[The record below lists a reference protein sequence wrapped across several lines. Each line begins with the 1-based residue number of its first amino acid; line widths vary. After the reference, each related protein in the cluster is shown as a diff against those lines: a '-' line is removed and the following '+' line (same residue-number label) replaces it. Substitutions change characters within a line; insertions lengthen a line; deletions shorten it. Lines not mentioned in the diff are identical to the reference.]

1 MSRPAVTLPAVTPPR
16 RWRVRTEV
24 LGALLTCLALQGCR
38 STARA
43 HRQVEELRHSAAIA
57 SSEGNWDEA
66 AEQWAECLE
75 REGENDPATYV
86 ELARALWADGRL
98 REANHVLTRG
108 VEQFPGCP
116 ELRHLRGK
124 VLCERGFRRS
134 AESEFL
140 TATELAPSEAQF
152 WFDLAAVQFELGLS
166 RRSLEA
172 LQRYESLAGQSQ
184 ESALMWA
191 RALREDGQLDQALL
205 AYQDLFNRWGLDID
219 LLLEAAS
226 SLLEPRYLA
235 RLPEFAPRGIE
246 WTSKALAMDPNRAQT
261 HYLIGCLHDA
271 MGEEEQAVRSLA
283 RAVELDSSDLSA
295 MTRLAVLHA
304 RRGNSEQAESVFD
317 QALAVQMDSDQRDTL
332 KRLRALYAPQS
343 QQQD

>member
-1 MSRPAVTLPAVTPPR
+1 MSRPTG
-16 RWRVRTEV
+16 WRVRTQV
-24 LGALLTCLALQGCR
+24 LGALITCLALQACR
-38 STARA
+38 SSARA
-43 HRQVEELRHSAAIA
+43 HRKVEELRHSAAIA

-75 REGENDPATYV
+75 REGENDPVTYA
-86 ELARALWADGRL
+86 ELARALWADERL

-166 RRSLEA
+166 RQSLEA

-219 LLLEAAS
+219 LLLEATS
-226 SLLEPRYLA
+226 SLLEPRFLA

-246 WTSKALAMDPNRAQT
+246 WTNKALAMDPNHART
-261 HYLIGCLHDA
+261 HYLIGCLNDA
-271 MGEEEQAVRSLA
+271 IGEEDQAVNCLA
-283 RAVELDSSDLSA
+283 RAIELDDTNLSA

-304 RRGNSEQAESVFD
+304 RRGESKQAETVFD
-317 QALAVQMDSDQRDTL
+317 QALAIQMDSEQRETL
-332 KRLRALYAPQS
+332 ERLRALYAPQL
-343 QQQD
+343 QKQN